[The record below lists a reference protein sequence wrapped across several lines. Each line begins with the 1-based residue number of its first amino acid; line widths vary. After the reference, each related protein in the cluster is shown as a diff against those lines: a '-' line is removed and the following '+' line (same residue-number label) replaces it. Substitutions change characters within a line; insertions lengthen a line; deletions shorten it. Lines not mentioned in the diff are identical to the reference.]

1 MSELAPGAK
10 LRLIGSAGAL
20 FVVTVGN
27 PFSAEYISA
36 QIESGEWKHAPKSRK
51 RNA

>member
-1 MSELAPGAK
+1 MSELTPGAT
-10 LRLIGSAGAL
+10 LRLIGAAGAL
-20 FVVTVGN
+20 FVVTVGK

-36 QIESGEWKHAPKSRK
+36 QIGSGEWKHAPKARK